1 MARRQAERSETTRRQ
16 LLAVAREL
24 FAAQGYSA
32 TPIDDVVERA
42 GVTKGALYHHFRTKR
57 DLFRAVFEDIERELV
72 EVVVI
77 AADGAPD
84 PLEGMRLGVD
94 AFLSAAVD
102 PAVRQIIFVDGPS
115 VLGAETW
122 REIDEQYGFALVKA
136 SLEGAM
142 QLGLLE
148 TRPVDPLA
156 HLFLAALSEA
166 AHQIARADDQ
176 SVALEEMNSAL
187 WSLIESLRRSG

>member
-1 MARRQAERSETTRRQ
+1 MSRRQAERSETTRKQ
-16 LLAVAREL
+16 LLGIAREL
-24 FAAQGYSA
+24 FTQGYTETSV
-32 TPIDDVVERA
+32 DDVVERA

-72 EVVVI
+72 EAVVV

-84 PLEGMRLGVD
+84 PLEGMRLGVG
-94 AFLSAAVD
+94 AFLKAAVD

-142 QLGLLE
+142 QLGLLQ

-166 AHQIARADDQ
+166 AHQIARSDDQ
-176 SVALEEMNSAL
+176 KAAIEEMNSAL
-187 WSLIESLRRSG
+187 WALVESLRPPG

>member
-1 MARRQAERSETTRRQ
+1 MGRSQAQRSETTRKQ
-16 LLAVAREL
+16 LLGIAREL
-24 FAAQGYSA
+24 FTQGYTVTS
-32 TPIDDVVERA
+32 IDDVVERA

-72 EVVVI
+72 EVVII

-94 AFLSAAVD
+94 AFLRAAVD

-148 TRPVDPLA
+148 TRPVEPLA

-166 AHQIARADDQ
+166 AHQIARSEDQ
-176 SVALEEMNSAL
+176 QAAIEEMSAAL
-187 WSLIESLRRSG
+187 WVMVESLRRPG

>member
-72 EVVVI
+72 EAVVI

-94 AFLSAAVD
+94 AFLRAAVSPD
-102 PAVRQIIFVDGPS
+102 VRQIIFVDGPS

-136 SLEGAM
+136 SLEAAM
-142 QLGLLE
+142 QLGLLQ

-156 HLFLAALSEA
+156 HLFLASLSEA

-176 SVALEEMNSAL
+176 QKAIAEMSSAL
-187 WSLIESLRRSG
+187 WALVESLRLPG

>member
-1 MARRQAERSETTRRQ
+1 MGRSQAERSETTRKQ
-16 LLAVAREL
+16 LLGIAREL
-24 FAAQGYSA
+24 FTQGYSD
-32 TPIDDVVERA
+32 TSIDDVVQRA

-72 EVVVI
+72 EAVVI

-84 PLEGMRLGVD
+84 PLAGMRLGVD
-94 AFLSAAVD
+94 AFLRAAVD

-136 SLEGAM
+136 SLEAAM
-142 QLGLLE
+142 QLGLLQ

-176 SVALEEMNSAL
+176 KSTVEEMSSAL
-187 WSLIESLRRSG
+187 WALVESLRPAG

>member
-1 MARRQAERSETTRRQ
+1 MSRRQAERSETTRRQ

-32 TPIDDVVERA
+32 TPIDNVVERA

-72 EVVVI
+72 EAVVI

-94 AFLSAAVD
+94 AFLRAAVD

-136 SLEGAM
+136 SLEAAM
-142 QLGLLE
+142 QLGLLQ

-166 AHQIARADDQ
+166 AHQIARSEDQ
-176 SVALEEMNSAL
+176 KAAVEEMSSAL
-187 WSLIESLRRSG
+187 WSLIESLRRPG

>member
-1 MARRQAERSETTRRQ
+1 
-16 LLAVAREL
+16 
-24 FAAQGYSA
+24 
-32 TPIDDVVERA
+32 
-42 GVTKGALYHHFRTKR
+42 
-57 DLFRAVFEDIERELV
+57 
-72 EVVVI
+72 
-77 AADGAPD
+77 
-84 PLEGMRLGVD
+84 MRLGVD
-94 AFLSAAVD
+94 AFLGAAVD

-142 QLGLLE
+142 QLGLLQ

-166 AHQIARADDQ
+166 AHQIARADDTQ
-176 SVALEEMNSAL
+176 SALTEMSSAL
-187 WSLIESLRRSG
+187 WALVESLRPPG